1 MVDGQTG
8 PGWNERGET
17 IAGPLAG
24 TPAHLD
30 SGLGEWYD
38 FAANHPHTENFQ
50 AP

>member
-17 IAGPLAG
+17 IVGPLAG
-24 TPAHLD
+24 KLAYLD
-30 SGLGEWYD
+30 SGVGEWYE
-38 FAANHPHTENFQ
+38 FAANHPHTEIFQ

>member
-17 IAGPLAG
+17 IAGPLA
-24 TPAHLD
+24 HLD
-30 SGLGEWYD
+30 SGLGEWHD
-38 FAANHPHTENFQ
+38 LAANHPYTEIFQ